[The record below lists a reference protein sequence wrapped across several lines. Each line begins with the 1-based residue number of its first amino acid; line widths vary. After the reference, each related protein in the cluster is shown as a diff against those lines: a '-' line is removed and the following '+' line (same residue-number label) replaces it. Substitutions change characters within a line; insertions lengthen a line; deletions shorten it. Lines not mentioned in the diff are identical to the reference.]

1 MDRFG
6 LTGAEFGLVMVRL
19 VAKNCPSCGAP
30 LPLTPNAREVPC
42 SYCGNVIHIE
52 WTAKAPPPTQAP
64 YTLYVRPATSSAWI
78 WIVVLSTALPMLIG
92 LVIAVSSIISTTQT
106 VNRVV
111 SGAVPT
117 VVEGPVTFPVS
128 CGMNREL
135 KIVGQKF
142 VGSGTLITGDV
153 NCKLT
158 IKDSELTADV
168 IVLAKN
174 VVEVTVENSRLNG
187 RETAIKSEM
196 NTKIRVTKQ
205 SRLTGKEAG
214 IVAGLNTELSV
225 SDSRIEGEE
234 LGVRGESNL
243 RIELRQATIAGKQIG
258 LRSGSNLKLTMV
270 GGALNGTRGGLVT
283 DSNLTLS
290 MRGGIIQAFETAVS
304 VSDANAEIELEKGAK
319 LTAREVALKVGTNLS
334 LVAEDALIEAQEVAI
349 ETGHNP
355 KFELRDK
362 ARITGRVYAIRAAHN
377 LHLSARG
384 ATISSDEVAICG
396 EYNAEI
402 SARQSRISGKKAA
415 FRFVRRPSV
424 LNLVATEVTG
434 PQIFN
439 APNCGG

>member
-1 MDRFG
+1 
-6 LTGAEFGLVMVRL
+6 MVRL

-64 YTLYVRPATSSAWI
+64 YTLYVRPPTSTAWI
-78 WIVVLSTALPMLIG
+78 WVVVMSTVLPVLIG
-92 LVIAVSSIISTTQT
+92 LVIAVMSVVSTTQT
-106 VNRVV
+106 VSRVV
-111 SGAVPT
+111 NGVAPT
-117 VVEGPVTFPVS
+117 VMEGPVTFPVT

-142 VGSGTLITGDV
+142 VGSGTLITGEV

-174 VVEVTVENSRLNG
+174 VVEVTIENSRLIG
-187 RETAIKSEM
+187 REAAIKSEM

-205 SRLTGKEAG
+205 SFVSGKEAG
-214 IVAGLNTELSV
+214 IHAGVNTELSV
-225 SDSRIEGEE
+225 ADSRIEGDE
-234 LGVRGESNL
+234 LGVRGDSNL
-243 RIELRQATIAGKQIG
+243 RVEIRQGTIAGKQIG

-270 GGALNGTRGGLVT
+270 GGSINGTRGGLVT
-283 DSNLTLS
+283 DMNLTLS
-290 MRGGIIQAFETAVS
+290 MRGGLIQAFETAVS
-304 VSDANAEIELEKGAK
+304 VSDANAELELEKGAK

-334 LVAEDALIEAQEVAI
+334 LVVDDALIEAAEVAV

-362 ARITGRVYAIRAAHN
+362 SRITGKNFAIRAGHN

-396 EYNAEI
+396 EYNAEL

-415 FRFVRRPSV
+415 LRFVRRPSV
-424 LNLVATEVTG
+424 QNLVASEVIG
-434 PQIFN
+434 PQLFN